1 MLRRV
6 TGAVTPD
13 VSKGRA
19 FETSGL
25 LTPSVNTP
33 ED

>member
-6 TGAVTPD
+6 SGAIIPD

-25 LTPSVNTP
+25 FTPSVNIP

>member
-6 TGAVTPD
+6 TGVTIPD
-13 VSKGRA
+13 VSKGLA

-25 LTPSVNTP
+25 LTRNVNIP